1 MANILDIL
9 GTKYDPT
16 KDLKDNLKTAKLGSW
31 NVRNVPVYAVMSDR
45 DIPTGFSAIVRT
57 NPLDRTKRDV
67 LGETKGRFNL
77 QTNEFMATT
86 LQELRD
92 EMNRDSHL
100 GLEFHSMGELDGGK
114 KVFVS
119 LYSAEWG
126 VYLIGLMS
134 YDQTIPASIQA
145 AVELPGGGL
154 MNLELSEGL
163 TGRFP
168 LAAQNLVE
176 QVRQYRSAVKDL
188 AEDTS
193 CDAYGTTDTMGAIYR
208 ALGLPE
214 GTVKTSTMT
223 RYANKAEQ
231 VLKFLPEQNRFTQ
244 WDVFCAVCA
253 WVDFAAPVRGAK
265 LGELKTL
272 RAEQG
277 LLKPYRKQDAFNRLF
292 NPVS

>member
-1 MANILDIL
+1 
-9 GTKYDPT
+9 
-16 KDLKDNLKTAKLGSW
+16 
-31 NVRNVPVYAVMSDR
+31 
-45 DIPTGFSAIVRT
+45 
-57 NPLDRTKRDV
+57 
-67 LGETKGRFNL
+67 
-77 QTNEFMATT
+77 
-86 LQELRD
+86 
-92 EMNRDSHL
+92 
-100 GLEFHSMGELDGGK
+100 MGELDGGK

-119 LYSAEWG
+119 LYSAVWG

-168 LAAQNLVE
+168 LTAQNLVE
-176 QVRQYRSAVKDL
+176 QVRQYRSTVKDL
-188 AEDTS
+188 AADNSRDTY
-193 CDAYGTTDTMGAIYR
+193 DANDTMGAIYQ
-208 ALGLPE
+208 ALGLPGGE
-214 GTVKTSTMT
+214 VKTSTMT
-223 RYANKAEQ
+223 RYANKAGQ
-231 VLKFLPEQNRFTQ
+231 VLKFLAEQNR

-292 NPVS
+292 NLVS